1 MNKKGFTLI
10 ELMIV
15 IAIIGILAAIAIPNF
30 TAMRDKAAVKGALSS
45 CQGLQKG
52 IENYISIDGESLGNG
67 DIYADL
73 KTAIGESGS
82 EYFQFSQL
90 EGNLRKIYVWANGST
105 GYSIVGEAKDS
116 DNTVVSVSAWDRTGT
131 TNASAPGSWSIDTT
145 AGDSF

>member
-67 DIYADL
+67 DIYDTL
-73 KTAIGESGS
+73 KTAIGDDGAQ
-82 EYFQFSQL
+82 YFQFQQL
-90 EGNLRKIYVWANGST
+90 SGNLRAIYVWGNGTS
-105 GYSIVGEAKDS
+105 GYSIIGMAKDS
-116 DNTVVSVSAWDRTGT
+116 DSTIVSVSAWDRTGT
-131 TNASAPGSWSIDTT
+131 VDVSAPGNWSKNTLDGDT
-145 AGDSF
+145 F